1 MLDVMILL
9 IVGMGGMTL
18 LVSYFFD
25 ILDLYAYIMAVVLF
39 VIGIA
44 FGFIGE
50 GLIFLILFSCA
61 LILTAILVFYQFI
74 KKH

>member
-1 MLDVMILL
+1 MILL